1 MPNGLTFQ
9 KPEQLSSL
17 LPDKDYKI
25 KWREQRLSGGGWD
38 NNRFNH
44 SLLVNTIAE
53 RNTRQKTTSC
63 RVNKLSRYRNYL
75 TYIRTWTSKPTS
87 EYKPH
92 KLNIP
97 KSGI

>member
-9 KPEQLSSL
+9 KSEQLSSL

-53 RNTRQKTTSC
+53 RNTR
-63 RVNKLSRYRNYL
+63 
-75 TYIRTWTSKPTS
+75 
-87 EYKPH
+87 
-92 KLNIP
+92 
-97 KSGI
+97 